1 MRKLP
6 VNISGS
12 SMLTLTFSQ
21 EISCTVV
28 ELGPWTSAY
37 RLYYTFPGNREAARR
52 SQVDL
57 VMAKRQSVHGDW
69 QSIQARL
76 PLKYL

>member
-1 MRKLP
+1 M
-6 VNISGS
+6 
-12 SMLTLTFSQ
+12 
-21 EISCTVV
+21 VV

-37 RLYYTFPGNREAARR
+37 RLYYRFPGNREAARQ